1 MYSSYGTAFDG
12 ADLWSFGN
20 DILKNVVIFGADNSS
35 SSHSDNDKNNFLELG
50 EGSTDDIN
58 GSVGAIEEKFTINFT
73 KAKKSFAWVCIIMVI
88 YSLMEKKSISLKQ
101 IINM

>member
-1 MYSSYGTAFDG
+1 MYRSYGIAFDG

-58 GSVGAIEEKFTINFT
+58 ASVGAIEEKFSINFT
-73 KAKKSFAWVCIIMVI
+73 KANKNFAWVCIIMVI
-88 YSLMEKKSISLKQ
+88 IVIYSLMEKNL
-101 IINM
+101 